1 MSAVTT
7 YPAPFRHR
15 PAEQQYMLQ
24 FAADPIPTV
33 RVAFIGLGM
42 RGLGAVKRMTHIP
55 GVETVDFCDVKQENT
70 EKCNHML
77 AEKGCPCTGILGDT
91 NGAAECC
98 SGVYRYELARQG
110 RDRHAGD
117 GPHLRTVASDDL
129 EAFRKETFGGEPV
142 AVMSRSGLAEQLAE
156 TNPPLFIESERAFV
170 TWRLR

>member
-1 MSAVTT
+1 
-7 YPAPFRHR
+7 
-15 PAEQQYMLQ
+15 MLQ

-55 GVETVDFCDVKQENT
+55 SVETVDFCDVKQENT

-110 RDRHAGD
+110 KARQGKARPCRDRHAGD

-129 EAFRKETFGGEPV
+129 EAFREETFGGEPV
-142 AVMSRSGLAEQLAE
+142 AVMSRSGLAEQLAG

>member
-1 MSAVTT
+1 
-7 YPAPFRHR
+7 
-15 PAEQQYMLQ
+15 MLQ

-55 GVETVDFCDVKQENT
+55 SVETVDFCDVKQENT

-110 RDRHAGD
+110 Y
-117 GPHLRTVASDDL
+117 
-129 EAFRKETFGGEPV
+129 
-142 AVMSRSGLAEQLAE
+142 AEIGMQE
-156 TNPPLFIESERAFV
+156 IGRAHV
-170 TWRLR
+170 